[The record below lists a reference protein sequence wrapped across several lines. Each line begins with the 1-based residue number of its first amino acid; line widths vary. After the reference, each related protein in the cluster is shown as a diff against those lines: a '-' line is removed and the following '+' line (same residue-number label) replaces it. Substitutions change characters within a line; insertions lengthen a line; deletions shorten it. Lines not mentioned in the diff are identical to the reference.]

1 MAKALPS
8 QLIVLPKT
16 LNALYKAMRTALCDV
31 SETADLDARLIIEER
46 SSHKYLDILTD
57 GEQIIAAEVLIL
69 ISQDIQRRLKGEP
82 LAKIYGYKE
91 FWGRRF
97 IVTPDVLDPRP
108 DTESI
113 IEAVLE
119 WYDANKAHYKDK
131 PLRIVDVG
139 TGTGCIIITL
149 LKEITGASG
158 VAIDYSWPAL
168 LVAKKNADVNQV
180 SDRLDFV
187 QGDYISALGGDVV
200 DLIITNPPYIPSA
213 DIANLSESVKSFDPI
228 LALDGGKD
236 GLDPYKKIFI
246 SIKKNLRT
254 NGRMFVE
261 CGYDQIQAINRIGEN
276 TGTTLER
283 IIYDLG
289 GHARGGEF
297 SCGDK

>member
-1 MAKALPS
+1 MAKASPSDMIPLPT
-8 QLIVLPKT
+8 T
-16 LNALYKAMRTALCDV
+16 LAALYKAMRI
-31 SETADLDARLIIEER
+31 IIEER
-46 SSHKYLDILTD
+46 STYKYLDILTEAD
-57 GEQIIAAEVLIL
+57 RVLPDDVLAL
-69 ISQDIQRRLKGEP
+69 INQDMHRRLTGEP

-91 FWGRRF
+91 FWERRF
-97 IVTPDVLDPRP
+97 VVSSDVLDPRP

-119 WYDANKAHYKDK
+119 WYEANKAYYKDK
-131 PLRIVDVG
+131 PLRIVDIG

-149 LKEITGASG
+149 LNEIAGATG

-168 LVAKKNADVNQV
+168 MIAKENASVNQV

-187 QGDYISALGGDVV
+187 QGDYISALGDGVA

-228 LALDGGKD
+228 LALDGGED